1 MFIPFLY
8 LLYSFYTVPSMFSD
22 TVIIEKHK
30 MGVKSG
36 LLATLVLLANLR
48 QSSAL
53 REMVCSTTRHQAIIQ
68 PDADAFIAGFFAMH
82 NSGNNGV
89 GCGSINTMGEYSFS
103 LDGLLQLDTIDLL
116 QLNFADLLQLNFAH
130 LS

>member
-1 MFIPFLY
+1 
-8 LLYSFYTVPSMFSD
+8 MFSD
-22 TVIIEKHK
+22 TVIIKKHK

-36 LLATLVLLANLR
+36 LLATLVLLANLH

-53 REMVCSTTRHQAIIQ
+53 REMVCSTARHQAIIQ

-103 LDGLLQLDTIDLL
+103 LDGLLQ
-116 QLNFADLLQLNFAH
+116 
-130 LS
+130 